1 MATQAVLFGEVRHT
15 SVINCRDCGD
25 SDSIYETMK
34 RKACKSETTRHTSKE
49 VYGNLAQ
56 LVEHRTFNP
65 VVVGSSPVIPTILP
79 RRWFIRLNPLPP
91 TGGQEITIQE
101 DMKMKNIIEILSELG
116 ITVPEDKHAALN
128 KGVAENYKTIAEHE
142 KKVNRLTDDLNAAT
156 KRAETAEETLKG
168 FAGKDFDAITRDR
181 DEWQRK
187 HNELVETHKKE
198 TEEREFNDDLS
209 AAITEAKGKNAK
221 AIMALLDLDKLRGSK
236 NRDKDIKTALDS
248 LRTESGYLFED
259 NGGDPK
265 FTDPKGN
272 GGNGNPN
279 ALTVENIRAI
289 KDPTERQAKIK
300 QFMQMKKGSNN

>member
-1 MATQAVLFGEVRHT
+1 
-15 SVINCRDCGD
+15 
-25 SDSIYETMK
+25 
-34 RKACKSETTRHTSKE
+34 
-49 VYGNLAQ
+49 
-56 LVEHRTFNP
+56 
-65 VVVGSSPVIPTILP
+65 
-79 RRWFIRLNPLPP
+79 
-91 TGGQEITIQE
+91 
-101 DMKMKNIIEILSELG
+101 MKNIIEILSELG

-156 KRAETAEETLKG
+156 KRAENAEETLKG
-168 FAGKDFDAITRDR
+168 FEGKDFDAITKDR

-187 HNELVETHKKE
+187 HNELVKTHKKE
-198 TEEREFNDDLS
+198 TEEREFNEGLS

-221 AIMALLDLDKLRGSK
+221 AIMALLDLEKLRGSK

-272 GGNGNPN
+272 GGTGGTTT
-279 ALTVENIRAI
+279 LKDIMKI
-289 KDPTERQAKIK
+289 KDPVERQRMIGQNLNLFGKEK
-300 QFMQMKKGSNN
+300 